1 MKQTIG
7 KHRLKLGSQFVST
20 LTPFEDAL
28 HLAAMV
34 RIQLRGR
41 QVGAYVL
48 TKGKNREH
56 LCFVFGFD
64 CRGIHNTLSD
74 EQVETVFDQL
84 ESGLKDLPNGER
96 LTIHL
101 GSFSADCQ
109 RQHDLARLSSGAPS
123 AALKFLLTAE
133 RARVQ
138 QLTQQGLRKPKF
150 LRLYVTYTVQ
160 TGSEGAQDLIEKVIS
175 KGETLWKS
183 FTGELRQAKN
193 QRLQTVITKAFTD
206 GFLLWEQVLSTK
218 MGLSV
223 KPLGEGE
230 LWALLWNRFNA
241 SDPIEIP
248 QMIILDQDGLHE
260 QVNSDIHSTTLLTR
274 AGVPSAGKTWVKVKG
289 QYAAPL
295 TFLEKPGGW
304 ASESAQLRYL
314 WEILSR
320 ETVADTEIFCQLT
333 RANETLVKTTVQ
345 RMLKQSNLTSTLAED
360 SHSVDVAAELKM
372 KRSIE
377 AQEELFEGALPIHTA
392 VVFLVH
398 RPTLEQLDEACR
410 YIQSCFRRPAW
421 VEREQ
426 DYAWKVWLQTLPIVW
441 EALMASPFGRRQ
453 LYLTGETPGLMPL
466 VVTQPCDRSGFELI
480 AEEGGQPIHLDLFN
494 QHQNLGLFA
503 TTRAGKSVLVS
514 GILTQALAH
523 RFPVVALDFP
533 KPDGSSTF
541 TDYTQLVGGAYFD
554 ISRESNNLFEL
565 PDLRHLPGDERKER
579 LDDFQGFLESA
590 LLTMIVGSGANSSVM
605 TQTIRSI
612 LVLALTAFFA
622 DAPMQRRYLE
632 AMEGRLGSAAWT
644 NMPTLADFLAFCTPE
659 KLDLHQVGGNIEAAL
674 NMIELRLRFWLS
686 SRVGRAISAP
696 SSFPT
701 DAQLLVFALRN
712 LSNEEDAAV
721 LALSAYAAALRR
733 ALEAPAS
740 IFFIDEAPILF
751 EFDEIGALIGRL
763 CANGAKAGIRVII
776 SAQDP
781 DTVYKSPA
789 SAKIFQNLTTRL
801 IGRIQPMA
809 VDSFERILKYP
820 KAIISRNASESFFP
834 KREGIYS
841 QWLLDNNGLYT
852 YCRYYPA
859 FAQLAAVA
867 NNPDE
872 QATRDL
878 VLRHAPDPFTG
889 LAEFARLLVLSIQSG
904 EPLSVMTERWFA
916 ERNPH
921 PEVPVS
927 PLNSL
932 PTGGHS

>member
-7 KHRLKLGSQFVST
+7 KHRLKLGNQFVNT

-34 RIQLRGR
+34 RIELRGR

-64 CRGIHNTLSD
+64 CRGIHNTLTD
-74 EQVETVFDQL
+74 EQVETVFSQL

-101 GSFSADCQ
+101 GSFSADCD
-109 RQHDLARLSSGAPS
+109 RQQDLAQLTQIAPNQ
-123 AALKFLLTAE
+123 ALKFLLTAE

-138 QLTQQGLRKPKF
+138 QLTQQGLRKPKS

-160 TGSEGAQDLIEKVIS
+160 TGSEGAQDIIEKVIS

-223 KPLGEGE
+223 KPLGEQD
-230 LWALLWNRFNA
+230 LWSLLWNRFNA
-241 SDPIEIP
+241 SDPIDIP
-248 QMIILDQDGLHE
+248 QLIILDGDGLHE

-274 AGVPSAGKTWVKVKG
+274 AGVPTAGKTWVKVKG

-345 RMLKQSNLTSTLAED
+345 RMLKQSNLTATLAED

-398 RPTLEQLDEACR
+398 RPDLEQLDEACR

-441 EALMASPFGRRQ
+441 EALMATPFGRRQ
-453 LYLTGETPGLMPL
+453 LYLTGEAPGLMPL

-565 PDLRHLPGDERKER
+565 PDLRHLPGNERKER
-579 LDDFQGFLESA
+579 LDDFQSFLESA

-612 LVLALTAFFA
+612 LVLALNAFFA
-622 DAPMQRRYLE
+622 DAPIQRRYLE
-632 AMEGRLGSAAWT
+632 AMEGRLGSAAWAQ
-644 NMPTLADFLAFCTPE
+644 MPTLADFLMFCTPE
-659 KLDLHQVGGNIEAAL
+659 QLDLQQVGGNIEAAL

-781 DTVYKSPA
+781 DTVHKSPA

-820 KAIISRNASESFFP
+820 KAVISRNASESFFP

-878 VLRHAPDPFTG
+878 VLRHAPDTFTG

-904 EPLSVMTERWFA
+904 EPLSVITERWFA

-921 PEVPVS
+921 PEVPLS

>member
-7 KHRLKLGSQFVST
+7 KHQLKLGNQFVST

-28 HLAAMV
+28 NLAAMV
-34 RIQLRGR
+34 RIELRGR

-64 CRGIHNTLSD
+64 CRGIHNTLTD
-74 EQVETVFDQL
+74 EQMETVFSQL

-101 GSFSADCQ
+101 GSFSADGK
-109 RQHDLARLSSGAPS
+109 RQQDLAQITQRAPNQ
-123 AALKFLLTAE
+123 ALKFLLTAE

-160 TGSEGAQDLIEKVIS
+160 SGAEGAQDIIEKVIR

-183 FTGELRQAKN
+183 FTGELQQAKN
-193 QRLQTVITKAFTD
+193 ERLQTVITKAFTD

-223 KPLGEGE
+223 KPLGEQD

-241 SDPIEIP
+241 SAPIDIP
-248 QMIILDQDGLHE
+248 QLISLDADGLHE

-274 AGVPSAGKTWVKVKG
+274 AGVPTAGKTWIKVKG
-289 QYAAPL
+289 RYAAPL

-345 RMLKQSNLTSTLAED
+345 RMLKQSNLTATLAED

-441 EALMASPFGRRQ
+441 EALMATPFGRRQ
-453 LYLTGETPGLMPL
+453 LYLTGEAPGLMPL

-554 ISRESNNLFEL
+554 ISLESNNLFEL

-579 LDDFQGFLESA
+579 LDDFQSFLESA
-590 LLTMIVGSGANSSVM
+590 LLTMIVGSGAKGSVM

-612 LVLALTAFFA
+612 LVLALNAFFA
-622 DAPMQRRYLE
+622 EASIQRRYLE
-632 AMEGRLGSAAWT
+632 AMEGHLGSAAWSQ
-644 NMPTLADFLAFCTPE
+644 MPTLADFLNYCTPE
-659 KLDLHQVGGNIEAAL
+659 KLDLNQVGGNIEAAL

-686 SRVGRAISAP
+686 SRVGRAISSP

-712 LSNEEDAAV
+712 LANEEDAAV

-763 CANGAKAGIRVII
+763 CANGAKAGIRVMI

-781 DTVYKSPA
+781 DTVHKSPA

-820 KAIISRNASESFFP
+820 KAVISRNASESFFP

-878 VLRHAPDPFTG
+878 VLRHAPDTFTG

-904 EPLSVMTERWFA
+904 EPLAVITERWFA

-921 PEVPVS
+921 PEVPLS
-927 PLNSL
+927 FFNSL
-932 PTGGHS
+932 STGGHS